1 MAIALA
7 AVNALTKRFGD
18 KVRTPVAFS
27 DKVTGRDELSLTV
40 AREVIAEACA
50 LLKEDPALA
59 FDFLVDISGVDDYE
73 ASPRFQVDYLLYS
86 YKTGALLR
94 LKVGVPEENPTV
106 PSVTKVWRGADWH
119 ERECYDMFGIR
130 FAGHP
135 DLRRIL
141 MWEGY
146 PFHPMRKDFP
156 LEGRPSNVPEV
167 AFTEAAPLQGGP
179 FVTVPAEHAGERE
192 PRIRE
197 NALPAD
203 MRDKAQKPQP

>member
-27 DKVTGRDELSLTV
+27 DKVTGRDELSVTV
-40 AREVIAEACA
+40 AREVITEACE
-50 LLKEDPALA
+50 LLKQEPALS
-59 FDFLVDISGVDDYE
+59 FDFLVDISGVDNYDVN
-73 ASPRFQVDYLLYS
+73 PRFRVDYLIYS
-86 YKTGALLR
+86 FKTGGLLR
-94 LKVGVPEENPTV
+94 LKVGVPEEDATV
-106 PSVTKVWRGADWH
+106 PSVAKVWRGAEWH

-130 FAGHP
+130 FTGHP

-141 MWEGY
+141 MWDGY

-156 LEGRPSNVPEV
+156 LEGKPSNVPEV

-179 FVTVPAEHAGERE
+179 FVTVPAEHAAERE

-203 MRDKAQKPQP
+203 VRDNAKKP

>member
-7 AVNALTKRFGD
+7 AINALTKRFGD

-27 DKVTGRDELSLTV
+27 DKVTGRDELSVTV
-40 AREVIAEACA
+40 AREVIAEACE
-50 LLKEDPALA
+50 LLKQAPALA
-59 FDFLVDISGVDDYE
+59 FDFLVDISGVDNYE
-73 ASPRFQVDYLLYS
+73 SDPRFRVDYLLYS
-86 YKTGALLR
+86 LKTGALLR
-94 LKVGVPEENPTV
+94 LKVGVPEEDATL
-106 PSVTKVWRGADWH
+106 PSVAKVWRGAEWH

-130 FAGHP
+130 FTGHP

-141 MWEGY
+141 MWDGY

-156 LEGRPSNVPEV
+156 LEGKPSNVPEV
-167 AFTEAAPLQGGP
+167 AFTEAAPLEGGP
-179 FVTVPAEHAGERE
+179 FVTVSAEHSRDRE

-203 MRDKAQKPQP
+203 VRNNVKGS

>member
-27 DKVTGRDELSLTV
+27 DKVTGRDELSVTV
-40 AREVIAEACA
+40 AREVIADACE
-50 LLKEDPALA
+50 LLKTEPALA
-59 FDFLVDISGVDDYE
+59 FDFLLDISGVDGYDTN
-73 ASPRFQVDYLLYS
+73 PRYQVDYLLYS
-86 YKTGALLR
+86 FKTGGLLR
-94 LKVGVPEENPTV
+94 LKVAVPEEDPTV
-106 PSVTKVWRGADWH
+106 PSVTKIWRGAEWH

-130 FAGHP
+130 FTGHP

-141 MWEGY
+141 MWDGY

-156 LEGRPSNVPEV
+156 LEGKPSNVPEV

-179 FVTVPAEHAGERE
+179 FVTVPAEHAADRE

-203 MRDKAQKPQP
+203 VRDKAKKP